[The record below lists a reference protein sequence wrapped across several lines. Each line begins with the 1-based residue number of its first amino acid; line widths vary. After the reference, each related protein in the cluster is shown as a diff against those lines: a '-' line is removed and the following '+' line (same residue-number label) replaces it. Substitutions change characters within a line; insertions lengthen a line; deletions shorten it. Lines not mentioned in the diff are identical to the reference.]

1 MGINIGDILFT
12 LIYFVFLISIIYLI
26 VRFFSRGTRIKKQIQ
41 IINQKLDII
50 LEKIEDK
57 EQAK

>member
-26 VRFFSRGTRIKKQIQ
+26 VRFFSRGTRTKKQIQ

>member
-1 MGINIGDILFT
+1 MGINIGDIIFT
-12 LIYFVFLISIIYLI
+12 LIYLVFLISIIYLI
-26 VRFFSRGTRIKKQIQ
+26 VRFFSRGTKTKKQIQ

-50 LEKIEDK
+50 LEKLGDK